1 MSRIGKKP
9 IEIPAGV
16 QVEIKDNRIMVSGP
30 KGKLEIT
37 HVYEVKVEKSDNLI
51 NVEKNQATKRAAAMW
66 GTTNRLIS
74 NMIEGVSNGFE
85 KKLELNGVGYR
96 MAVKGNKL
104 ELALGFS
111 HPVVMDMPE
120 GISAVV
126 EGNALTISGIDKQK
140 VGQFAAEIRELK
152 PVEPYKGKGF
162 RYSGEIVRRKEGK
175 KAASGE

>member
-9 IEIPAGV
+9 IKIPAGV
-16 QVEIKDNRIMVSGP
+16 QIDIADNKVTVSGP
-30 KGKLEIT
+30 KGKMEII
-37 HVYEVKVEKSDNLI
+37 HAYEVKVEKSDDVI
-51 NVEKNQATKRAAAMW
+51 NVEKKQSSRRAAAMW

-74 NMIEGVSNGFE
+74 NMIEGVTEGFE

-96 MAVKGNKL
+96 MAVKGNNL

-111 HPVVMDMPE
+111 HPVQMAIPE
-120 GISAVV
+120 GLTATI

-162 RYSGEIVRRKEGK
+162 KYSGEIVRRKEGK